1 MNLRENIRLA
11 LSSLLA
17 NKMRALLTML
27 GIIIGIGAVI
37 GIVTVG
43 DSLTYAFTS
52 TMADMGVGNIIVGLQ
67 QKENELT
74 QITPVTYSMATP
86 TADDLMTT
94 EMLDQLQET
103 YPEQMLAYSVTE
115 AVGSGQVRDG
125 RQYANLSI
133 SGVNPGYVDAND
145 FELLTGRFINESDLE
160 RGRNVIVVTD
170 RVAEN
175 CNTTPDELLGKQLRV
190 TLQDGN
196 VQNFTVIGVY
206 EYEASTM
213 TAMMGGVSASDQ
225 DTTTG
230 AYIPVTTAKKL
241 TGGEDGFE
249 MATVVVREGVDS
261 AIFASTVHTFL
272 NVFYQNNPDFQC
284 MVISMDSMISLMGD
298 MMGTISLAVAVVAG
312 ISLIVGGIGVMNIML
327 VSITER
333 TREIGTRKA
342 LGAPNSAIRIQFIV
356 EAVIIC
362 IIGGILGIV
371 TGVVMGAVGAS
382 LLGYPAVPSVTAII
396 LAVTFSAIIGI
407 FFGYY
412 PANKA
417 AKLDPIEALRYE

>member
-11 LSSLLA
+11 LSSLVA

-52 TMADMGVGNIIVGLQ
+52 TMADTGVGNIMVALQ
-67 QKENELT
+67 QKDSQVGMT
-74 QITPVTYSMATP
+74 QGVYSVATP
-86 TADDLMTT
+86 SESDLITT
-94 EMLDQLQET
+94 DMLDMLKET
-103 YPEQMLAYSVTE
+103 YPDEIKAYSVTE
-115 AVGSGQVRDG
+115 SVGSGQARDG
-125 RQYANLSI
+125 RLYANLSI
-133 SGVNPGYVDAND
+133 SGVTEGYADAND
-145 FELLTGRFINESDLE
+145 LDLLTGRFINESDTD
-160 RGRNVIVVTD
+160 RARNVAVVSD

-175 CNTTPDELLGKQLRV
+175 YNTTPDRLLGQKIKV
-190 TLQDGN
+190 SLQGST
-196 VQNFTVIGVY
+196 QTFTVVGVY
-206 EYEASTM
+206 KYEASSM
-213 TAMMGGVSASDQ
+213 MAMMGGVGSSDE
-225 DTTTG
+225 DTVTS
-230 AYIPVTTAKKL
+230 AYIPVTTAKKI
-241 TGGEDGFE
+241 TGGSEGYDN
-249 MATVVVREGVDS
+249 ATVVVYEGVDS
-261 AIFASTVHTFL
+261 GVFSSTVRSFM
-272 NVFYQNNPDFQC
+272 NVFYKNNTQYQC
-284 MVISMDSMISLMGD
+284 MVVSMESMISLMGD
-298 MMGTISLAVAVVAG
+298 MMGTISIAIAVIAG
-312 ISLIVGGIGVMNIML
+312 ISLLVGGIGVMNIML

-342 LGAPNSAIRIQFIV
+342 LGAPNSAIRVQFIV

-362 IIGGILGIV
+362 MIGGVFGIICGVGMGIL
-371 TGVVMGAVGAS
+371 GAS

-396 LAVTFSAIIGI
+396 LAVTFSAVIGI